1 MTRKTDDIIKYE
13 WSRSADGVMGITP
26 LDIRERQFKLRFKG
40 FDAKAVDEFLEE
52 IAESV
57 NTLIIR
63 NTALE
68 NQTRKMQVEIKERLE
83 REAALTRALQQ
94 SHGALEKIQ
103 ENAQRSAE
111 LIVSEA
117 EVRAER
123 ILNRAHNRLA
133 QLHEDIAGLKRQ
145 RVQIESQIRAIIES
159 HSKLLD
165 VAKEEMAAADED
177 FSKLKFLK
185 KPPDTTATYR

>member
-1 MTRKTDDIIKYE
+1 MTEQPKDTLKYE
-13 WSRSADGVMGITP
+13 WSPGPGTAGEISA
-26 LDIRERQFKLRFKG
+26 LDIRERQFRLRFRG
-40 FDAKAVDEFLEE
+40 FDVREVDEFLDE
-52 IAESV
+52 IAEVV
-57 NTLIIR
+57 NTLAAR
-63 NTALE
+63 NAALE
-68 NQTRKMQVEIKERLE
+68 NQVRKLKAEIVERRE
-83 REAALTRALQQ
+83 REAAVTQALHE
-94 SHGALEKIQ
+94 SHGSIEKMK

-111 LIVSEA
+111 LLVSEA

-145 RVQIESQIRAIIES
+145 RVQIESQIRAILES

-165 VAKEEMAAADED
+165 VSKEEMTAADED

-185 KPPDTTATYR
+185 KAP